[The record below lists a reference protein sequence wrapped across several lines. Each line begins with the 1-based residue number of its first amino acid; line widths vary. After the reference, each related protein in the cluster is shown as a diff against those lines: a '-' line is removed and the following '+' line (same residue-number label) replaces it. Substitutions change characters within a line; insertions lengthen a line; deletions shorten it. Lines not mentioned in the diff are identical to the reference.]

1 MPLSTKEYKK
11 GLNKRESFLISSLAR
26 ADKNI
31 FTLAD
36 AKRIV
41 KKNTK
46 ELMHSLIEKK
56 WVLPLKRGLYVI
68 VPLDVGVKG
77 ADSFI
82 VHNFVIACNLVRPYY
97 IGFWSALNYH
107 GLSDQIP
114 STTFIATT
122 EAKKPLKILNND
134 YHFVG
139 LESSKFFGITQVEI
153 EGRKIKI
160 SDPEKTILDCLDHPE
175 HAGGIDEVA
184 RSIYFSHEELDFRK
198 IGDYAD
204 RMGNV
209 TILKRLGYILDKTSL
224 LEKYEFVFKGFVP
237 SKGYPAL
244 DKLSPKK
251 GKHNSKWGLLINKE
265 INPEGWMY

>member
-1 MPLSTKEYKK
+1 MPLSTKEYKQ
-11 GLNKRESFLISSLAR
+11 GLNKTESFLLSSLAR

-31 FTLAD
+31 FALAD

-46 ELMHSLIEKK
+46 ELMHSLIGKK

-68 VPLDVGVKG
+68 VPLDVGIKG

-82 VHNFVIACNLVRPYY
+82 VHNFVIASSLVKPYY

-114 STTFIATT
+114 GTTFIATT
-122 EAKKPLKILNND
+122 TAKKPLEILD
-134 YHFVG
+134 VEYHFVRLG
-139 LESSKFFGITQVEI
+139 KNKFFGITEI
-153 EGRKIKI
+153 EVEGNKVKI
-160 SDPEKTILDCLDHPE
+160 SNPEKTIVDCMDHPE

-184 RSIYFSHEELDFRK
+184 KSIYFSHQELDFKK
-198 IGDYAD
+198 IKDYAE
-204 RMGNV
+204 RSKNV
-209 TILKRLGYILDKTSL
+209 TILKRLGFILEKVGLLDKY
-224 LEKYEFVFKGFVP
+224 KFVFEGFKP
-237 SKGYPAL
+237 SQGYPAL

-251 GKHNSKWGLLINKE
+251 GKHNSKWGLLINRE

>member
-1 MPLSTKEYKK
+1 MPLSTKEYKQ
-11 GLNKRESFLISSLAR
+11 GLNKTESFLLSSLAR

-36 AKRIV
+36 AKRII

-68 VPLDVGVKG
+68 VPLDVGVRG

-82 VHNFVIACNLVRPYY
+82 VHNFVIASNLARPYY
-97 IGFWSALNYH
+97 TGFWSALNYH

-122 EAKKPLKILNND
+122 QAKKPLKILD
-134 YHFVG
+134 VEYHFVR
-139 LESSKFFGITQVEI
+139 LEKNKFFGTTDVEI
-153 EGRKIKI
+153 EGNKVKI
-160 SDPEKTILDCLDHPE
+160 SNPEKTIIDCLDHPE

-184 RSIYFSHEELDFRK
+184 RSIYFSHQELDFNK
-198 IGDYAD
+198 IKSYAE
-204 RMGNV
+204 RMKNL
-209 TILKRLGYILDKTSL
+209 TILKRLGFILEKTEL
-224 LEKYEFVFKGFVP
+224 LKKYEFVFAGFEP
-237 SKGYPAL
+237 SQGYPAL

>member
-1 MPLSTKEYKK
+1 MPLSTKEYKQ
-11 GLNKRESFLISSLAR
+11 GLNKTESFLLSSLAR

-31 FTLAD
+31 FALAD

-46 ELMHSLIEKK
+46 ELMHSLIGKK

-68 VPLDVGVKG
+68 VPLDVGIKG

-82 VHNFVIACNLVRPYY
+82 VHNFVIASSLVKPYY

-122 EAKKPLKILNND
+122 QAKKPIEILD
-134 YHFVG
+134 VEYHFVR
-139 LESSKFFGITQVEI
+139 LERNKFYGIMEI
-153 EGRKIKI
+153 EVEGSGVKV
-160 SDPEKTILDCLDHPE
+160 SDPEKTIVDCLDHPE

-184 RSIYFSHEELDFRK
+184 RSIYFSHQELDFKK
-198 IGDYAD
+198 IKDYAE
-204 RMGNV
+204 RSKNV
-209 TILKRLGYILDKTSL
+209 TILKRLGFILEKVGLLDKY
-224 LEKYEFVFKGFVP
+224 KFVFADFKP

-251 GKHNSKWGLLINKE
+251 GKHNSKWGLLINRD